1 MKKYLLLG
9 LTLAI
14 TFACAKDN
22 KQDEDLSNNNT
33 STIDG
38 TDGGGNN
45 TTSFSVVT
53 CTAGQADDFA
63 CLGYDLHA
71 FLPLS
76 FFDSSF
82 GNDVWGWTDPETQK
96 EYVLLGLAEGTAF
109 VDITDPLRPVL
120 LGKLPTA
127 TVESVWRDIKV
138 FQNHAFIVSEAPSHG
153 VQVFDLTR
161 LREVTSKQSFQPDAR
176 LTSIGSAHNIVINT
190 QTGYAYVVGAR
201 DAEGVLMANG
211 GALIVDINTPNQ
223 PRLVG
228 QFSSSQYI
236 HDAQVVLYHGPDTD
250 YSGREILFASS
261 SDGGSYY
268 NLMIADVTDKTN
280 PVLIYKVTYPF
291 PSYTHQNW
299 LTEDH
304 RFALVGDETDELTHG
319 YPSRTLVFDL
329 ADLDAPELYFEY
341 LGTTSA
347 IDHNGYVK
355 GNTFYLAN
363 YTAGMRVYDLS
374 AIEEKTITEI
384 GFFDTYRENN
394 NTAFAGVWSVYPYF
408 ESDIIVISDS
418 DNGLFLVKA
427 SE

>member
-1 MKKYLLLG
+1 MSKYFILG
-9 LTLAI
+9 LTLAL

-22 KQDEDLSNNNT
+22 KQDEDPSDNNT

-38 TDGGGNN
+38 TDDGNN
-45 TTSFSVVT
+45 TASFSIVT
-53 CTAGQADDFA
+53 CTDGQADDFA

-82 GNDVWGWTDPETQK
+82 GNDVWGWTDPETEK
-96 EYVLLGLAEGTAF
+96 EYVLLGLSEGTAF

-127 TVESVWRDIKV
+127 TDDSVWRDIKV
-138 FQNHAFIVSEAPSHG
+138 FQNHAFIVSEAASHG

-161 LREVTSKQSFQPDAR
+161 LRGVSSPQQFQSDAR

-190 QTGYAYVVGAR
+190 QSGYAYVVGAR

-211 GALIVDINTPNQ
+211 GALIVDINVPKQ
-223 PRLVG
+223 PQLVG
-228 QFSSSQYI
+228 QYSFSQYI
-236 HDAQVVLYHGPDTD
+236 HDAQAVLYQGPDAD
-250 YSGREILFASS
+250 YTGREILFASS
-261 SDGGSYY
+261 SDGSSYS
-268 NLMIADVTDKTN
+268 NLVIADVTDKSE
-280 PVLIYKVTYPF
+280 PVLIYQETYPF
-291 PSYTHQNW
+291 PAYTHQNW

-304 RFALVGDETDELTHG
+304 RYALVGDEVDELTHG
-319 YPSRTLVFDL
+319 YPTRTLVFDL
-329 ADLDAPELYFEY
+329 TDLDAPILAFEH

-355 GNTFYLAN
+355 GDTFYLAN

-374 AIEEKTITEI
+374 DLDENRITEI

-394 NTAFAGVWSVYPYF
+394 ITTFAGVWSVYPYF
-408 ESDIIVISDS
+408 ESNIIAISDS
-418 DNGLFLVKA
+418 DNGLFLVKT